1 MKAKKLAELAMLT
14 AVALIIFI
22 VELQFPNLT
31 PIQGV
36 KLGLANIITVY
47 AVYKYTA
54 KEVFLIVVT
63 RVILGALF
71 SSHISVIL
79 YSMAG
84 AMTCLAGMLLLK
96 KVIPLK
102 YLWLCSTLGT
112 VLHNTG
118 QTVMA
123 VILMRSV
130 AAAANYPILIVTGC
144 IAGLFTGIC
153 AQTVLKRD
161 PRNAEKS

>member
-1 MKAKKLAELAMLT
+1 MKAKKLAELSMLT

-22 VELQFPNLT
+22 VELQFPDLT

-54 KEVFLIVVT
+54 KDVFLIVIT

-79 YSMAG
+79 YSLTG
-84 AMTCLAGMLLLK
+84 ALFCLSGMLILK
-96 KVIPLK
+96 RIIPSK
-102 YLWLCSTLGT
+102 YLWICSILGA

-123 VILMRSV
+123 VFLMRSF
-130 AAAANYPILIVTGC
+130 AAAANYPVLVFTGC
-144 IAGLFTGIC
+144 IAGMFTGLC
-153 AQTVLKRD
+153 AQAVLKRD
-161 PRNAEKS
+161 PRNAEKT

>member
-1 MKAKKLAELAMLT
+1 MKAKRLAELSMLT

-22 VELQFPNLT
+22 VELRLPDLT

-47 AVYKYTA
+47 AVYKYTP
-54 KEVFLIVVT
+54 KEVFLILMS

-71 SSHISVIL
+71 SANFSVIL

-84 AMTCLAGMLLLK
+84 ALTCLGGMLLLK
-96 KVIPLK
+96 KIIPVN
-102 YLWLCSTLGT
+102 YLWLCSIMGAA
-112 VLHNTG
+112 LHNTG
-118 QTVMA
+118 QTAMA
-123 VILMRSV
+123 VILMRTP

-144 IAGLFTGIC
+144 IAGLFTGVC
-153 AQTVLKRD
+153 AQLVLKRF
-161 PRNAEKS
+161 S

>member
-1 MKAKKLAELAMLT
+1 
-14 AVALIIFI
+14 
-22 VELQFPNLT
+22 
-31 PIQGV
+31 
-36 KLGLANIITVY
+36 
-47 AVYKYTA
+47 
-54 KEVFLIVVT
+54 
-63 RVILGALF
+63 
-71 SSHISVIL
+71 
-79 YSMAG
+79 
-84 AMTCLAGMLLLK
+84 MLLLK
-96 KVIPLK
+96 RVIPLK
-102 YLWLCSTLGT
+102 YLWLCSILGA

>member
-1 MKAKKLAELAMLT
+1 MKAKKLAELSMLT

-22 VELQFPNLT
+22 VELRLPDLT

-47 AVYKYTA
+47 AVYKYSA
-54 KEVFLIVVT
+54 KEVFLIVIT

-71 SSHISVIL
+71 SSHVSVIL
-79 YSMAG
+79 YSLTG
-84 AMTCLAGMLLLK
+84 AVFCLVGMLLLRHI
-96 KVIPLK
+96 IPEN
-102 YLWLCSTLGT
+102 YIWLCSMIGA

-118 QTVMA
+118 QTCMA
-123 VILMRSV
+123 VILMRSF

-153 AQTVLKRD
+153 AQTVLKRYL
-161 PRNAEKS
+161 RNTEKS

>member
-47 AVYKYTA
+47 SVYKYTA

-96 KVIPLK
+96 RVIPLK
-102 YLWLCSTLGT
+102 YLWLCSILGA

-144 IAGLFTGIC
+144 IAGLFIGIC

-161 PRNAEKS
+161 LRNSGKS

>member
-1 MKAKKLAELAMLT
+1 MKAKRLAELSMLT

-22 VELQFPNLT
+22 VELRLPDLT

-47 AVYKYTA
+47 AVYKYTP
-54 KEVFLIVVT
+54 KEVFLILMS

-71 SSHISVIL
+71 SANFSVIL

-84 AMTCLAGMLLLK
+84 ALTCLGGMLLLK
-96 KVIPLK
+96 KIIPVN
-102 YLWLCSTLGT
+102 YLWLCSIMGA

-118 QTVMA
+118 QTAMA
-123 VILMRSV
+123 VILMRTP

-144 IAGLFTGIC
+144 IAGLFTGVC
-153 AQTVLKRD
+153 AQLVLKRLL
-161 PRNAEKS
+161 